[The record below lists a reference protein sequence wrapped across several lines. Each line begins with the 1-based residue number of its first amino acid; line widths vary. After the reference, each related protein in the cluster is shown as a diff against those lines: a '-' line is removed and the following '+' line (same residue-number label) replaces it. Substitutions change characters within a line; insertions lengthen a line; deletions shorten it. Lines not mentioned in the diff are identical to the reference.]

1 MDDATP
7 PGEAALRE
15 QERLFADRWS
25 AYGGN
30 TGILQISE
38 RLSPEALRQYELFQ
52 DFDDAFLEK
61 LTPDIAVAT
70 WDAGAVLFEEGSY
83 LDLAF
88 YVAEG
93 DVDVY
98 LKKHQEQA
106 AQPIFDSARVASHAS
121 GEPIEEAA
129 EGAYAKTV
137 FFGQIERQKHKADAG
152 ITYLSTMDFDLP
164 LGKTVTLGPGEIFGE
179 IGALNG
185 WPQSV
190 TARAATPCTLVQIR
204 IPALRAMKQRSSAFN
219 DRIDALYRR
228 RALSTQ
234 LQSTPLFAGADA
246 SFIEALTEKVA
257 LVSCA
262 PEEVVAREGEPTD
275 ALYLVRSGFLKL
287 SQQTGGGEMVVSYLS
302 KGMTLGEVELL
313 IEDLEGWQSTATS
326 VGFTELVKIERS
338 DLLAIAQRYPAIK
351 RRLWRAAVA
360 RIRETGHTRLNLD
373 EAELIEF
380 SLAKGLVQGNSIL
393 VIDLD
398 VCTRCDDC
406 VRGCEGSHGGRPRF
420 VREGEKYGN
429 FLVARSCYHC
439 EDPVCLIGCPTGA
452 IRRAN
457 VGDVVAIDDNLCIGC
472 SNCANKC
479 PYDAIVMHET
489 GTTWPDTAL
498 PEWLRGRARKVASKC
513 DLCHTSEAGPA
524 CVNSCPHSCA
534 FRVSSVEEF
543 QELLAVDHAS
553 R

>member
-1 MDDATP
+1 MDATP
-7 PGEAALRE
+7 PPRDAARQE

-25 AYGGN
+25 AYGGS
-30 TGILQISE
+30 TGVLQISE
-38 RLSPEALRQYELFQ
+38 RLSPDALRRYEPFQ

-61 LTPDIAVAT
+61 LSPDVAVAT
-70 WDAGAVLFEEGSY
+70 WEAGAVLFEEGSY

-93 DVDVY
+93 DVEVY
-98 LKKHQEQA
+98 LKKHEDDV
-106 AQPIFDSARVASHAS
+106 AQPIFDVSRVS
-121 GEPIEEAA
+121 GGQPGETLEIAGKDTYE
-129 EGAYAKTV
+129 KTV
-137 FFGQIERQKHKADAG
+137 FFGQVERQKGKTDSG
-152 ITYLSTMDFDLP
+152 ITYLSAMDFDLP
-164 LGKTVTLGPGEIFGE
+164 MGRTVTLGPGEIFGE

-190 TARAATPCTLVQIR
+190 TARTATPCTLVQIR
-204 IPALRAMKQRSSAFN
+204 LPALRAMKQQSTSFN
-219 DRIDALYRR
+219 DHIDALYRR
-228 RALSTQ
+228 RTLSTQ
-234 LQSTPLFAGADA
+234 LKSTPLFHGVAED
-246 SFIEALTEKVA
+246 FVEALTRKVA

-262 PEEVVAREGEPTD
+262 PGEVVALEGEPAD
-275 ALYLVRSGFLKL
+275 ALYLVRSGFVKL

-302 KGMTLGEVELL
+302 KAMTLGEVELL
-313 IEDLEGWQSTATS
+313 VEDLGGWQATATS
-326 VGFTELVKIERS
+326 VGFTELVKIDRADFLE
-338 DLLAIAQRYPAIK
+338 ITKRYPAIR
-351 RRLWRAAVA
+351 RRLWQAAVT
-360 RIRETGHTRLNLD
+360 RIRETGNTRLNLD
-373 EAELIEF
+373 KAELIDF

-406 VRGCEGSHGGRPRF
+406 VRGCETSHGGRARF
-420 VREGEKYGN
+420 VREGEKYLN

-457 VGDVVAIDDNLCIGC
+457 VGEVVEIDDNLCIGC
-472 SNCANKC
+472 GNCAGKC

-489 GTTWPDTAL
+489 GTSWPEPAL
-498 PEWLRGRARKVASKC
+498 PEWLRGRERRVASKC
-513 DLCHTSEAGPA
+513 DLCYTSEAGPA

-534 FRVSSVEEF
+534 FRVRSLEEF
-543 QELLAVDHAS
+543 QELLVADHPL